1 MRLCLVPHDSP
12 SLVSRLIFCF
22 PDLKFLLLSWL
33 SRASLVVQTIKNL
46 PAMQETLVR
55 PLGQEDPLEKG
66 SEKELRWQPRGAE
79 DTRTDQPPS
88 QGHTQQGERQNRT
101 EDSWSKTQIQAG
113 EN

>member
-55 PLGQEDPLEKG
+55 PLGQEDPLEQ
-66 SEKELRWQPRGAE
+66 ERA
-79 DTRTDQPPS
+79 
-88 QGHTQQGERQNRT
+88 TQYLCLENPMDREAWWAMGPQNQT
-101 EDSWSKTQIQAG
+101 
-113 EN
+113 